1 MGVVFLLGPSEWDT
15 ERGGAG
21 DLSPMG
27 HRRELAKL
35 LAAPGHEVL
44 LMEDEPDASGE
55 DMVEKFERLA
65 GRSTDVV
72 LYWPPKAK
80 MATTYDEMLLLRK
93 MGERATLPRLWF
105 LHHESVASI
114 SHGVFHIHERGGRS
128 RYLMALARLGIT
140 PIPWRSVADLYE
152 RATLLAGEMA

>member
-1 MGVVFLLGPSEWDT
+1 MAVVFLLGPSEWDP
-15 ERGGAG
+15 ERGGG
-21 DLSPMG
+21 GEPSPMG

-44 LMEDEPDASGE
+44 LMEDEPDAPEE

-65 GRSTDVV
+65 GRSSDVAID
-72 LYWPPKAK
+72 WPPKAK

-93 MGERATLPRLWF
+93 MAERATLPRLWF

-114 SHGVFHIHERGGRS
+114 SRGVFRIHEGGGRS
-128 RYLMALARLGIT
+128 RYLTALARLGIT
-140 PIPWRSVADLYE
+140 PIPWRTVGDLYE
-152 RATLLAGEMA
+152 RAAFLAGEMT